1 MKDSQVSRSHFFAH
15 MARMKL
21 IQRWP
26 LMRSI
31 EQENV
36 AEHSLQVA
44 MVAHALV
51 VIKNTFYQGQ
61 LDPAKAA
68 MQALFHDASEVL
80 TGDLPTPVKYYNEE
94 MARAY
99 KEIESNAELSLVK
112 MLPAELQAAYAPL
125 LSAHVNDEY
134 AHTVKSADLLCAYLK
149 CAEEL
154 SAGNQEFAAAQK
166 RLTAMLEA
174 RMNPEI
180 RYFLEVFAPSFSLSL
195 DDISSAQF

>member
-1 MKDSQVSRSHFFAH
+1 MTKKRSHFFAH

-31 EQENV
+31 AQENV

-51 VIKNTFYQGQ
+51 VIKNTFYNGH
-61 LDPAKAA
+61 LDPAYAA

-80 TGDLPTPVKYYNEE
+80 TGDLPTPVKYFNDDIS
-94 MARAY
+94 RAY
-99 KEIESNAELSLVK
+99 KDIESNAEQSLLN
-112 MLPAELQAAYAPL
+112 MLPNELQAAYAPL
-125 LSAHVNDEY
+125 LCAEHTDDY
-134 AHTVKSADLLCAYLK
+134 AHLVKSADILCAYLK

-154 SAGNQEFAAAQK
+154 SAGNKEFAAAQK
-166 RLTAMLEA
+166 RLSAMLDD
-174 RMNPEI
+174 RMNDEI
-180 RYFLEVFAPSFSLSL
+180 RYFIEVFVPSFSLSL
-195 DDISSAQF
+195 DEISSPDF

>member
-1 MKDSQVSRSHFFAH
+1 MTQKRSHFFAH
-15 MARMKL
+15 MARMRL

-44 MVAHALV
+44 MVAHALA
-51 VIKNTFYQGQ
+51 VIKNTYFQGR
-61 LDPAKAA
+61 LNPEKAA

-80 TGDLPTPVKYYNEE
+80 TGDLPTPVKYFNDDI
-94 MARAY
+94 ARAY
-99 KEIESNAELSLVK
+99 KAIESNAEQSLLN
-112 MLPAELQAAYAPL
+112 MLPKELQATYAPL
-125 LSAHVNDEY
+125 LSNQPNDEY
-134 AHTVKSADLLCAYLK
+134 THLVKSADMLCAYLK

-166 RLTAMLEA
+166 RLMSMLNA
-174 RMNPEI
+174 RMSDEI
-180 RYFLEVFAPSFSLSL
+180 RYFLDVFVPSFSLSL
-195 DDISSAQF
+195 DDISSPEF

>member
-1 MKDSQVSRSHFFAH
+1 MKHEQVKRSHFFAH

-44 MVAHALV
+44 MVAHALA
-51 VIKNTFYQGQ
+51 VIKNTFYQGS

-80 TGDLPTPVKYYNEE
+80 TGDLPTPVKYFNEDIS
-94 MARAY
+94 RAY
-99 KEIESNAELSLVK
+99 KEIESNAEQSLLG

-125 LSAHVNDEY
+125 LCGHQQDEY
-134 AHTVKSADLLCAYLK
+134 AHLVKSADILCAYLK

-154 SAGNQEFAAAQK
+154 SAGNKEFAAAQK
-166 RLTAMLEA
+166 RLTTMLDA
-174 RMNPEI
+174 RMNDEI
-180 RYFLEVFAPSFSLSL
+180 RYFLEVFVPSFSLSL
-195 DDISSAQF
+195 DDISSPEF

>member
-1 MKDSQVSRSHFFAH
+1 MTDSTQDRSHFFAH

-31 EQENV
+31 ESENV

-44 MVAHALV
+44 MVAHALA

-99 KEIESNAELSLVK
+99 KEIESNAELSLIK
-112 MLPAELQAAYAPL
+112 MLPVELQEAYAPL
-125 LSAHVNDEY
+125 LSAHGDDDY
-134 AHTVKSADLLCAYLK
+134 GHLVKSADLLCAYLK
-149 CAEEL
+149 CIEEL
-154 SAGNQEFAAAQK
+154 SAGNQEFAAAKK
-166 RLTAMLEA
+166 RLTAMLEE

-180 RYFLEVFAPSFSLSL
+180 LYFLQVFVPSFSLSL
-195 DDISSAQF
+195 DEISGAKF

>member
-1 MKDSQVSRSHFFAH
+1 MTKKRSHFFAH

-31 EQENV
+31 APENV

-51 VIKNTFYQGQ
+51 VIKNTFYNGN

-80 TGDLPTPVKYYNEE
+80 TGDLPTPVKYFNDDIS
-94 MARAY
+94 RAY
-99 KEIESNAELSLVK
+99 KEIESNAEQSLLN
-112 MLPAELQAAYAPL
+112 MLPSALQAAYAPL
-125 LSAHVNDEY
+125 LAAEHSDDY
-134 AHTVKSADLLCAYLK
+134 AHLVKSADILCAYLK

-154 SAGNQEFAAAQK
+154 SAGNKEFAAAQK
-166 RLTAMLEA
+166 RLSAMLDE
-174 RMNPEI
+174 RMNDEI
-180 RYFLEVFAPSFSLSL
+180 RYFLEVFVPSFSLTL
-195 DDISSAQF
+195 DDISSPDF

>member
-1 MKDSQVSRSHFFAH
+1 MNNTTLNRSHFFAH

-21 IQRWP
+21 IHRWP

-31 EQENV
+31 AQENV

-44 MVAHALV
+44 MVAHALA

-99 KEIESNAELSLVK
+99 KEIESNAEQSLVK

-125 LSAHVNDEY
+125 LSAHGDDEY
-134 AHTVKSADLLCAYLK
+134 THLVKSADLLCAYLK

-154 SAGNQEFAAAQK
+154 SAGNQEFSAAQK
-166 RLTAMLEA
+166 RLTTLLET
-174 RMNPEI
+174 RMNEEI

-195 DDISSAQF
+195 DDISSTKF